1 LGLIEPLIKFEY
13 RRPLF
18 AKSNFTREFNL
29 EISDKSFPFISGP
42 SDDYYNNFDSLY
54 GQESAC
60 YLYNWVQV
68 CGQSQFVVDIGA
80 YTGLYSTLAGLSG
93 TKVTAFEPNRFV
105 FNRMQK
111 NIKKNFLSDLVN
123 LRAVALG
130 DLITFSNTLI
140 PKNQRYS
147 SGLQL
152 EFASTDRDLSEWV
165 YGKPVEVSTLDFE
178 LRDVVAPLGAIKID
192 AEGFELEILRGAK
205 DIIKS
210 DKPIIFIECLS
221 ATRLQQCTNY
231 LNTIGVQL
239 KKIDYCDSVH
249 NNFILHLI

>member
-1 LGLIEPLIKFEY
+1 
-13 RRPLF
+13 
-18 AKSNFTREFNL
+18 
-29 EISDKSFPFISGP
+29 
-42 SDDYYNNFDSLY
+42 
-54 GQESAC
+54 
-60 YLYNWVQV
+60 
-68 CGQSQFVVDIGA
+68 
-80 YTGLYSTLAGLSG
+80 
-93 TKVTAFEPNRFV
+93 
-105 FNRMQK
+105 
-111 NIKKNFLSDLVN
+111 
-123 LRAVALG
+123 
-130 DLITFSNTLI
+130 
-140 PKNQRYS
+140 
-147 SGLQL
+147 
-152 EFASTDRDLSEWV
+152 V

-231 LNTIGVQL
+231 LNTIGVQF